1 MIGSRVRWRVE
12 FGRAGEFF
20 GGENAEMSDLV
31 AWIREYQVFFQ
42 TLGLASLALFVLSLV
57 VFPLVVANLPKDYFV
72 RDKRDPAHQKR
83 RHPVMWVLLTV
94 VKNIF
99 GSVLILAGIAML
111 VLPGQGIL
119 TILMGVAL
127 ANFPGKFTL
136 ERRLVQRPSVGRALN
151 RIRRFAGKDPLEL
164 PTHEG

>member
-1 MIGSRVRWRVE
+1 M
-12 FGRAGEFF
+12 A
-20 GGENAEMSDLV
+20 DLV
-31 AWIREYQVFFQ
+31 AWIREYQILFQ
-42 TLGLASLALFVLSLV
+42 TLGLASLALFVVSLV
-57 VFPLVVANLPKDYFV
+57 VFPLVVAYLPGDYFV

-83 RHPVMWVLLTV
+83 RHPVVWVLLSV

-99 GSVLILAGIAML
+99 GFVLILAGIAML

-136 ERRLVQRPSVGRALN
+136 ERRLVRRPAVGRALN

-164 PTHEG
+164 PSRDG

>member
-1 MIGSRVRWRVE
+1 M
-12 FGRAGEFF
+12 A
-20 GGENAEMSDLV
+20 DLV
-31 AWIREYQVFFQ
+31 AWIREYQILFQ
-42 TLGLASLALFVLSLV
+42 TLGLASLALFVVSLV
-57 VFPLVVANLPKDYFV
+57 VFPLVVANLPEDYFV

-83 RHPVMWVLLTV
+83 RHPVVWVLLSV

-99 GSVLILAGIAML
+99 GFVLILAGIAML

-136 ERRLVQRPSVGRALN
+136 ERRLVRRPAVGRALN

-164 PTHEG
+164 PSRDG

>member
-1 MIGSRVRWRVE
+1 ME
-12 FGRAGEFF
+12 
-20 GGENAEMSDLV
+20 DLV
-31 AWIREYQVFFQ
+31 CWIREYQVLFQ
-42 TLGLASLALFVLSLV
+42 TLGLASVALFVISLV
-57 VFPLVVANLPKDYFV
+57 VFPVVVAYLPMDYFV

-83 RHPVMWVLLTV
+83 RHPAIWVLLTV

-99 GSVLILAGIAML
+99 GFVLILAGIAML

-136 ERRLVQRPSVGRALN
+136 ERRLVRQPSVGRALN
-151 RIRRFAGKDPLEL
+151 RIRSLARKDPLEL
-164 PTHEG
+164 PSHKD

>member
-1 MIGSRVRWRVE
+1 M
-12 FGRAGEFF
+12 A
-20 GGENAEMSDLV
+20 DLV
-31 AWIREYQVFFQ
+31 VWIREYQVLFQ
-42 TLGLASLALFVLSLV
+42 ILGLASLVLFVMSLV
-57 VFPLVVANLPKDYFV
+57 VFPLVVAYLPGDYFV

-83 RHPVMWVLLTV
+83 RHPVVWVLLTV
-94 VKNIF
+94 LKNIF
-99 GSVLILAGIAML
+99 GFVLIVAGIAML

-164 PTHEG
+164 PDHEG